1 MFKKSII
8 YLGLLVGFLLPTAK
22 AEPLTAII
30 LQTSLNEK
38 DSRSDLLGNIL
49 YDKAIKAGFKVE
61 KASLKDFPLPLS
73 NGHGGSAF
81 DDSHVKTLHDKIK
94 QAQVIF
100 VAFPIYNYAASAAT
114 KNLFELTSHKHN
126 DTLPGDAWQGK
137 VVGLAGASGSSR
149 SMLAPLSFA
158 GSLITDQKCHVIP
171 HIAIATNEDFKEK
184 EPTKELADRLDK
196 MVEQAKRLGEV
207 LS

>member
-1 MFKKSII
+1 MFKKAII
-8 YLGLLVGFLLPTAK
+8 YFGMLVNLCPLAAK

-38 DSRSDLLGNIL
+38 DSRSDLLGDIL
-49 YDKAIKAGFKVE
+49 FDKATKAGFKAE
-61 KASLKDFPLPLS
+61 KVSLKDFPLPLS

-81 DDSHVKTLHDKIK
+81 ENSHVKTIHDKIK

-100 VAFPIYNYAASAAT
+100 VAFPIYNYAVSAST
-114 KNLFELTSHKHN
+114 KNLFELTSHNHKN
-126 DTLPGDAWQGK
+126 VLAGDAWQGK
-137 VVGLAGASGSSR
+137 VVGLVGASGSSK

-171 HIAIATNEDFKEK
+171 HIAVASGEDFKEK
-184 EPTKELADRLDK
+184 EPSKELEDRLDK
-196 MVEQAKRLGEV
+196 MIDQAKLLGAA
-207 LS
+207 LN